1 MSRRI
6 NIMVEDN
13 VWENLREIAKGERS
27 KFINDAIRE
36 RFLKLQREKAIEAVD
51 EIRNAL
57 QLKDVDLDVVEV
69 LQQERQR
76 DL

>member
-6 NIMVEDN
+6 NIMVQDK
-13 VWENLREIAKGERS
+13 VWKDLREIPKGERS
-27 KFINDAIRE
+27 KFINDAIQD

-57 QLKDVDLDVVEV
+57 QLKEAGLDAVQA
-69 LQQERQR
+69 LQLERQR
-76 DL
+76 DT

>member
-27 KFINDAIRE
+27 KFINDAIRD
-36 RFLKLQREKAIEAVD
+36 RFLKLQRQKAVEAVD
-51 EIRNAL
+51 KIRNTL
-57 QLKDVDLDVVEV
+57 QLKPVEVDVVDV
-69 LQQERQR
+69 LRRERQR
-76 DL
+76 DS